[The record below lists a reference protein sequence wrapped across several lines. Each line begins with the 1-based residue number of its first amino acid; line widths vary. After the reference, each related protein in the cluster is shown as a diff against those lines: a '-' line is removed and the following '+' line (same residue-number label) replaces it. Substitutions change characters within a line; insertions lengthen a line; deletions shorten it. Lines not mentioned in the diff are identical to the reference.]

1 MRLVKRFATG
11 VAWLLASGLAFAH
24 GDEVHG
30 AAVPWTFDAWVTAPL
45 ILSALW
51 YAIGWWK
58 LHQRATHATHRASAT
73 FFATG
78 WLVLAAAL
86 ITPLH
91 AAGERSFAAHMFEH
105 ELLMLAAAPLLV
117 LSRPLG
123 VALWAFPQRMRIG
136 LASGSGA
143 MFGAAWRMLTTPVVA
158 TLVQAAVLWLWHAPH
173 LFDLALANDGWHVV
187 QHLCFL
193 VSALLFWWA
202 VLHGR
207 GVHRIGVAVGCLF
220 FTATVSGALGALMA
234 FSNSPWYA
242 GYAAS
247 GLDAF
252 GLTPAEDQQFAG
264 VLMWVPGGLVHA
276 GAGLALLARRLR
288 EGGGTADA
296 LD

>member
-1 MRLVKRFATG
+1 MKRRAVGAT
-11 VAWLLASGLAFAH
+11 WLLAPGIAFAH

-30 AAVPWTFDAWVTAPL
+30 ATVPWTFDAWVTVPL
-45 ILSALW
+45 VLSALW

-58 LHQRATHATHRASAT
+58 VHQRATHATHRASAT

-86 ITPLH
+86 VTPLH

-123 VALWAFPQRMRIG
+123 VGLWAFPLSVRQS
-136 LASGSGA
+136 LASGCSA
-143 MFGAAWRMLTTPVVA
+143 IFGAAWRVLTAPVVA
-158 TLVQAAVLWLWHAPH
+158 TLVQAAVLWLWHAPR
-173 LFDLALANDGWHVV
+173 LFDLALADDGWHVV

-193 VSALLFWWA
+193 ISALLFWWA

-207 GVHRIGVAVGCLF
+207 GAHRVGVAVGCLF

-252 GLTPAEDQQFAG
+252 GLTPAEDQQLAG

-288 EGGGTADA
+288 EGGGTANA